1 MNRVYR
7 KGILMIMAAAL
18 LALALTAACTQQPP
32 AADTAALESENA
44 NLKATIAAM
53 DSASPAAAAAA
64 TEGGRLAAVRERG
77 RLICAS
83 NNAIAGF
90 GYLEDGGNVGFDI
103 ALCRAVAAAALGDP
117 NAVEVRVVTATEMG
131 ATLQSG
137 EVDMIARTLTVTTSR
152 EAQWGNFAQT
162 MYYDGQGFIVHRDLG
177 LTGAAELAGATIC
190 VTQGTTTEL
199 NLQDYSDLLGLEI
212 EAVTFERTDAA
223 VEAYNRGQCD
233 GFTTDH
239 SGLYAYRS
247 GFADPAAHIILPETI
262 SEEPLGPGVPHGDEQ
277 WYDLVKAVM
286 AMLIY
291 AEAYGIDSQN
301 VPTTPT
307 GNTKIDRLFG
317 LSGSYGQ
324 ETLGLEKT
332 AAQDV
337 IRAVGNYGEIYDRYM
352 APLGLVRAGG
362 RNGLWAAAP
371 CTDCPKGG
379 QLFSVPLR

>member
-32 AADTAALESENA
+32 AADTAALEAENA

-53 DSASPAAAAAA
+53 DSASPAAA

-247 GFADPAAHIILPETI
+247 GFADPEAHIILPETI

-352 APLGLVRAGG
+352 APLGLIREGG
-362 RNGLWAAAP
+362 RNALWAAAP